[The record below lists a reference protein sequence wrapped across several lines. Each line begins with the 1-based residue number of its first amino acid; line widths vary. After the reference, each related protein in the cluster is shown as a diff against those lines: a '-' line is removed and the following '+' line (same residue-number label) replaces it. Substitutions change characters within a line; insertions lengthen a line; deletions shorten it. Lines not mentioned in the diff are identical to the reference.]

1 MFFPKKILVVEPTPK
16 TTTALQT
23 LVDTMKVEYI
33 ASVQTEAKAKE
44 IIFQE
49 SFDMI
54 LIDTEIN
61 PQDYG
66 VTLAKSI
73 IEHLHLPI
81 IFIDEGKSME
91 RIDRLLEVDSYGC
104 LFQPFSLKKLH
115 FTIKLA
121 YKRYSDD
128 KARFEKHHQRLKEK
142 EVITISQ
149 KYAYHLEEKRLYAY
163 GKPISLHYQQ
173 NKVIE
178 ILVRHLNQTVSKE
191 QFVCEIWSPEKEMVN
206 SALRTLIY
214 RIRKNLPDL
223 PLISYSKVGYALKPI
238 QDVA

>member
-1 MFFPKKILVVEPTPK
+1 MFFPKKILVVESTPK
-16 TTTALQT
+16 TATALQT
-23 LVDTMKVEYI
+23 LVDTMKVEHI
-33 ASVQTEAKAKE
+33 VSVHTEAKAKE
-44 IIFQE
+44 IIFEE

-66 VTLAKSI
+66 VTLAKALIDFS
-73 IEHLHLPI
+73 HLPV
-81 IFIDEGKSME
+81 IFMDEGKSME
-91 RIDRLLEVDSYGC
+91 RIDRLLEVPSYGC

-121 YKRYSDD
+121 YKRYLDD
-128 KARFEKHHQRLKEK
+128 KARFEKHHQHLKQRG
-142 EVITISQ
+142 VIEISQ
-149 KYAYHLEEKRLYAY
+149 KYAYHVQEKRLYAY
-163 GKPISLHYQQ
+163 GQPISLHHQQ

-178 ILVRHLNQTVSKE
+178 ILVRHLNQTVSQE
-191 QFVCEIWSPEKEMVN
+191 QFVCEIWSSEKEMVN

-223 PLISYSKVGYALKPI
+223 PLVSYSKVGYALKPMEY
-238 QDVA
+238 VA